1 MTKQFVTT
9 SLSLCLMLLVG
20 CSSVPPQPIL
30 VYTESDSKVE
40 QCSLTP
46 CPLPALLQPK
56 TNEDWIS
63 RSNILETE
71 LKLCATQVLEC
82 IKTQQVKPSPL
93 K

>member
-1 MTKQFVTT
+1 MTKLFVTT
-9 SLSLCLMLLVG
+9 SLSLSLMLLVG
-20 CSSVPPQPIL
+20 CSSDPLPPTP
-30 VYTESDSKVE
+30 VYTESEAKVE
-40 QCSLTP
+40 KCDLTP
-46 CPLPALLQPK
+46 CPLPELPQPK
-56 TNEDWIS
+56 ANEDWIS